1 MKFEIGKNNDTIKQ
15 IAEAYKSGDAKA
27 IGEAWNA
34 YNEEVQ
40 QSIKKQFDEFM
51 NNFDN
56 KVAVARGCRVLNSA
70 ELKFY
75 NDWIETAKSSNPKQA
90 FADLITKEGMPETI
104 YETIYENI
112 IQESQLLK
120 HVRFEDV
127 KFLTKWIMTKP
138 GKERAIWGEINSA
151 ITKQIEGNFE
161 LLEIVQNKLTAFLI
175 LPKDMLDLGPVWLDS
190 YVRKLIVQAII
201 LGLEYG
207 VVCGKGVKGEP
218 TGLTR
223 NCKKDVEFSQTEGY
237 PLKEKIVVTDFTPK
251 TYGALIADNLLKDED
266 GNIKVLSSVQL
277 LCNPIDYFRKI
288 MPATTVMNTDGSY
301 TKDIFPFK
309 TDVIQS
315 IFVDENSAILAN
327 LPNYFLGVGHSKNAQ
342 IEYTDD
348 VKFFEDQRAYKAKLY
363 ADGKPMDNTVSVVL
377 DITNLDPAYITVL
390 AKQLTQPTTEDTAKK
405 EEEESTPQV

>member
-27 IGEAWNA
+27 ISEAWNT

-75 NDWIETAKSSNPKQA
+75 NAWIESAKSSNPKQA
-90 FADLITKEGMPETI
+90 FEDLISKEGMPETI

-127 KFLTKWIMTKP
+127 KFLTKWIMAKP

-175 LPKDMLDLGPVWLDS
+175 LPKDMLDLGPTWLDS

-218 TGLTR
+218 VGLIR
-223 NCKKDVEFSQTEGY
+223 NCKKDVEVSQTEGY
-237 PLKEKIVVTDFTPK
+237 PLKDKIVVIDFTPK

-277 LCNPIDYFRKI
+277 LCNPVDYFRKI

-315 IFVDENSAILAN
+315 IFVDEKSAILAD

-348 VKFFEDQRAYKAKLY
+348 VKFFEDQRAYKTKLY
-363 ADGKPMDNTVSVVL
+363 ADGKPMDNTVSAVL
-377 DITNLDPAYITVL
+377 DITNLDPSYITVL

-405 EEEESTPQV
+405 EEESTPQV